1 MSSGECDPK
10 HTFIVETDLENPRT
24 ALERARAMAGV
35 RGEIIMAFTNVG
47 EKRWE
52 VSFSADR
59 YCNFMRI
66 LNVASGITVINDD
79 KL

>member
-1 MSSGECDPK
+1 MPPNEYDPK
-10 HTFIVETDLENPRT
+10 QIFIIETNLENPHT
-24 ALERARAMAGV
+24 ALDKARAMAGV
-35 RGEIIMAFTNVG
+35 RGDIVMTLKNVG
-47 EKRWE
+47 EKKWE

-66 LNVASGITVINDD
+66 LNVAPDIKVINSD